1 MNIKCNFLLFFSLL
15 LFFSIACEDKNKQI
29 PTGEITL
36 ETCDENI
43 NDNAPSFFKKYFKCL
58 DVELIDNQIVIETD
72 GIPPHQSWYFSGDHP
87 NNIGYVSQGN
97 GYFLNPNILLSQNI
111 LISIPVNPT
120 PKGIQI
126 TESEVDGF
134 INSSPQE
141 FGMGPVGVALDGV
154 SLFNSL
160 AAPGDDIEKEKFSFD

>member
-1 MNIKCNFLLFFSLL
+1 MNIKCIFLLFFSLL

-72 GIPPHQSWYFSGDHP
+72 GIPPHQSW
-87 NNIGYVSQGN
+87 
-97 GYFLNPNILLSQNI
+97 
-111 LISIPVNPT
+111 
-120 PKGIQI
+120 
-126 TESEVDGF
+126 
-134 INSSPQE
+134 
-141 FGMGPVGVALDGV
+141 
-154 SLFNSL
+154 
-160 AAPGDDIEKEKFSFD
+160 